1 MKTNKLKY
9 LLLILVVLCNL
20 YVVSG
25 KTQGEKAA
33 QAVQRWDKE
42 VSLSE
47 TQKNQV
53 EALAL
58 QFIQQLDSINALPLD
73 FFERQLMKK
82 ETHTRHLSDILSLLT
97 EQQRKQFDR
106 ATAERKK
113 LIDNKKK
120 K

>member
-9 LLLILVVLCNL
+9 LLPFLVVLCNL
-20 YVVSG
+20 SVVSA

-47 TQKNQV
+47 TQKTKI
-53 EALAL
+53 EALTL

-73 FFERQLMKK
+73 FFEIQSIKK
-82 ETHTRHLSDILSLLT
+82 ETHSKHQSDILSLLT
-97 EQQRKQFDR
+97 KQQKKQLDK
-106 ATAERKK
+106 AMTERKK